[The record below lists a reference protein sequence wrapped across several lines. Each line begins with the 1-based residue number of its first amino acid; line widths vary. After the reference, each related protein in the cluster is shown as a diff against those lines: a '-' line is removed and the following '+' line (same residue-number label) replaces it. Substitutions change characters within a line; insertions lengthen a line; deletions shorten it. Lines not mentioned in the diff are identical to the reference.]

1 MDTKKS
7 KNEVLKHLVSTPVV
21 QVACKKAGVSRA
33 TYYRWCKSDK
43 NFKKQAEEALRE
55 GIGLINDLAESKLI
69 TNINEQNMTAIIY
82 WLKNHHPDYKEKL
95 EISAKSDN
103 VSLSKEQREIIQKA
117 VELSPLKIN
126 QNSNEK
132 DK

>member
-7 KNEVLKHLVSTPVV
+7 KSEVLKHLVSTPVV

-43 NFKKQAEEALRE
+43 SFKKEAEEALRE

-69 TNINEQNMTAIIY
+69 TNISEQNMTAIIY
-82 WLKNHHPDYKEKL
+82 WLKNHHPSYKEKL
-95 EISAKSDN
+95 EISTKPSDE
-103 VSLSKEQREIIQKA
+103 SLSKEQQAAITKA
-117 VELSPLKIN
+117 LELSPLKIN
-126 QNSNEK
+126 PKSDEK
-132 DK
+132 HK